1 MKNKQSL
8 ELQTLLKNKNLGM
21 LKVVQIKKRMWL
33 VFLQSM
39 RQSKLILKTLKNWM
53 WLKINENSY

>member
-8 ELQTLLKNKNLGM
+8 VLQTLLKNKNLGM